1 MASVNKAILI
11 GNLGRDPEMRYT
23 PSGAAVCN
31 FGIATTERWKNKENG
46 QLEERTDWH
55 NIVVWGK
62 QAENC
67 KEYLAKG
74 RAVFVEGRLQTRSWD
89 DKEGHKRYTT
99 EVIAQTVQFLTPRG
113 ASGASTQS
121 MGSSGG
127 ATGATQSEPAS
138 SDQGPPPFDADD
150 DIPF

>member
-1 MASVNKAILI
+1 
-11 GNLGRDPEMRYT
+11 MRYT
-23 PSGAAVCN
+23 QSGVAVCN
-31 FGIATTERWKNKENG
+31 FSIATTERWKNKDNG
-46 QLEERTDWH
+46 QLEEKTEWH
-55 NIVVWGK
+55 NIVVWDK

-74 RAVFVEGRLQTRSWD
+74 RSVYVEGRLQTRSWE

-99 EVIAQTVQFLTPRG
+99 EVVAQIVQFLTPRG
-113 ASGASTQS
+113 AASGAGAPS
-121 MGSSGG
+121 MGSSSG
-127 ATGATQSEPAS
+127 ASSGTQSMPAS

>member
-1 MASVNKAILI
+1 MASVNKVMLI
-11 GNLGRDPEMRYT
+11 GNLGKDPEMRYT

-31 FGIATTERWKNKENG
+31 FSIATTERWKNKENG
-46 QLEERTDWH
+46 QLEEKTEWH
-55 NIVVWGK
+55 NIVVWNK

-74 RAVFVEGRLQTRSWD
+74 RSVYIEGKLQTRSWD

-99 EVIAQTVQFLTPRG
+99 EVVAQTVQFLTPRG
-113 ASGASTQS
+113 ATSGAVAPSVSSSSGASS
-121 MGSSGG
+121 AP
-127 ATGATQSEPAS
+127 AT

>member
-1 MASVNKAILI
+1 MASLNKVMLI
-11 GNLGRDPEMRYT
+11 GNLGKDPEVRYT

-31 FGIATTERWKNKENG
+31 FSIATTERWKNKESG
-46 QLEERTDWH
+46 QMEEKTEWH

-74 RAVFVEGRLQTRSWD
+74 RSAYIEGSMQTRSWD
-89 DKEGHKRYTT
+89 DKDGNKRYTT
-99 EVIAQTVQFLTPRG
+99 EVVAQRVQFLTPRG
-113 ASGASTQS
+113 AQGQS
-121 MGSSGG
+121 M
-127 ATGATQSEPAS
+127 AQTAAKPAAAAPQS
-138 SDQGPPPFDADD
+138 PPPFDADD

>member
-1 MASVNKAILI
+1 MASLNKAILI
-11 GNLGRDPEMRYT
+11 GNLGKDPEMRYT

-31 FGIATTERWKNKENG
+31 FSIATTERWKNKDNG
-46 QLEERTDWH
+46 QLEEKTEWH

-74 RAVFVEGRLQTRSWD
+74 RMVYIEGRLQTRSWE

-99 EVIAQTVQFLTPRG
+99 EVIAQTVQFLSPRG
-113 ASGASTQS
+113 ATSGTSVAAPAASTAVS
-121 MGSSGG
+121 
-127 ATGATQSEPAS
+127 PAAGT
-138 SDQGPPPFDADD
+138 DQGPPPFDADD

>member
-1 MASVNKAILI
+1 MASVNKVILI
-11 GNLGRDPEMRYT
+11 GNLGKDPEMRYT

-31 FGIATTERWKNKENG
+31 FSIATTERWKNKDNG
-46 QLEERTDWH
+46 QLEEKTEWH

-74 RAVFVEGRLQTRSWD
+74 RSVFIEGRLQTRSWD

-99 EVIAQTVQFLTPRG
+99 EVVAQIVQFLTPRG
-113 ASGASTQS
+113 AGVQSASASSGASS
-121 MGSSGG
+121 V
-127 ATGATQSEPAS
+127 PASS